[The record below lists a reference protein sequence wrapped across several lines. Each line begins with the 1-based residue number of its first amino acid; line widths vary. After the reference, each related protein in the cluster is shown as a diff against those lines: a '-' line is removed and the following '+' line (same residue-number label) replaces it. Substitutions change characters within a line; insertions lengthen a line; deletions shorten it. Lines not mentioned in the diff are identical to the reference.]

1 MIWHTEFGSNRVKNM
16 DYLLT
21 SILFFSVIGIVS
33 QQMMMYIIIS
43 IFLTYYMINK
53 IYDKTIGKQLT
64 INNPKTIERLFIGE
78 ETILRFELNNHSIY
92 PLINGQFQF
101 QAGPAIQ
108 TRDYTKKSKSY
119 YQNVNVPLS
128 VMGKRKNIV
137 ELTIVA
143 KQRGATRLAQLTYQF
158 PHLFNFDQVRLKYL
172 PFYHTEFIVY
182 PTLLPVQGLESIY
195 QTVPGDERMNFSP
208 FEDIQS
214 PIGTRDYHYNDPFH
228 RVNWKATAKTG
239 QLQTNIYEHVAD
251 MSYIFIVNIGVKD
264 AINMNQF
271 SNHLE
276 KLLSYTAYLCQET
289 TEKGFN
295 YEIFINSRKLGR
307 VPYLHIPEGE
317 GKAHYVKSLEFL
329 ARIQHQPLVYPFKQM
344 AYRIGQQFYKPKT
357 IVILGEL
364 TSDVN
369 ELLDAWSKQ
378 QQTIYHVNTL
388 EVGDIPYIKRWA
400 RDVIKDAKQTS

>member
-1 MIWHTEFGSNRVKNM
+1 MMWHTEFGTNRVKNM

-21 SILFFSVIGIVS
+21 SILLFSVVGIIY
-33 QQMMMYIIIS
+33 QHMMMYIIIS
-43 IFLTYYMINK
+43 IFLTYYIINK
-53 IYDKTIGKQLT
+53 MYDKTIGKQLT
-64 INNPKTIERLFIGE
+64 INNPRTTERLFIGD
-78 ETILRFELNNHSIY
+78 ETVLHFELNNHSIY
-92 PLINGQFQF
+92 PLINGQFQY
-101 QAGPAIQ
+101 QVGPAIE
-108 TRDYTKKSKSY
+108 TRDYTQTSKSY

-128 VMGKRKNIV
+128 VMGKHKAIV
-137 ELTIVA
+137 ELTVVA
-143 KQRGATRLAQLTYQF
+143 KQRGATRLTHLTYQF

-182 PTLLPVQGLESIY
+182 PTPLAVQGLESIY
-195 QTVPGDERMNFSP
+195 QMIPGDERMNFSP
-208 FEDIQS
+208 FEDVQS

-239 QLQTNIYEHVAD
+239 KLQTNIYEHVVD
-251 MSYIFIVNIGVKD
+251 MSYIFIVNIGSKD

-271 SNHLE
+271 SDHLE

-289 TEKGFN
+289 MQKGFN

-317 GKAHYVKSLEFL
+317 GKIHYSKSLEIL
-329 ARIQHQPLVYPFKQM
+329 ARIQQQPLVYPFKQM
-344 AYRIGQQFYKPKT
+344 AYRVGQQLYKPKT

-364 TSDVN
+364 TSDVG
-369 ELLDAWSKQ
+369 EIIDVWRKQ
-378 QQTIYHVNTL
+378 QQTIYHINIPEMG
-388 EVGDIPYIKRWA
+388 EVPYIKRWA